1 MSFVVA
7 GVAIGG
13 GMAISGYG
21 AYEAGQAQEDAADQA
36 ARLEGQRLAQLK
48 PFAKAGTE
56 ALPEFR
62 AGIDKA
68 PTYAD
73 TLERLPTDPGYQFEL
88 GQGLAAVEGSAAARG
103 MLRSGRTLKDLTAYA
118 QGLASTRA
126 GEAFQR
132 DFGTYQNRQNQLL
145 ALIEAGRGASGVQSA
160 LPQLALAGGQA
171 QAGAI
176 TGMANAGT
184 SALNNIMLLRM
195 LGGGGSAGSGLSGA
209 VSGSG
214 AAANAAVGGIA

>member
-1 MSFVVA
+1 MSLIA
-7 GVAIGG
+7 TAIGG

-21 AYEAGQAQEDAADQA
+21 AYKAGQAQEDAINSAERIE
-36 ARLEGQRLAQLK
+36 RLRLAQLV
-48 PFAKAGTE
+48 PFRDAGVA

-62 AGIDKA
+62 AGIDAA

-73 TLERLPTDPGYQFEL
+73 TLARLPSDPGYQFEL

-103 MLRSGRTLKDLTAYA
+103 MLRSGRTLKDLTSYA

-145 ALIEAGRGASGVQSA
+145 ALIEAGRGASGVQSS

-171 QAGAI
+171 QASQIAGL
-176 TGMANAGT
+176 ANAAT
-184 SALNNIMLLRM
+184 SGLNNIMLLRM
-195 LGGGGSAGSGLSGA
+195 LGGGGSAGSGLSGG

-214 AAANAAVGGIA
+214 YAANAAVGGIA

>member
-1 MSFVVA
+1 MSLVA
-7 GVAIGG
+7 VAVGG
-13 GMAISGYG
+13 GLALSAG
-21 AYEAGQAQEDAADQA
+21 ASYEAGQVQEDAIESAENTE
-36 ARLEGQRLAQLK
+36 RLRLAQLV
-48 PFAKAGTE
+48 PFRDAGVA
-56 ALPEFR
+56 ALPDFR
-62 AGIDKA
+62 AGIDAA

-73 TLERLPTDPGYQFEL
+73 TLARLPYDPGYQFEL
-88 GQGLAAVEGSAAARG
+88 GQGLGAVEGSAAARG

-132 DFGTYQNRQNQLL
+132 DFSTYQNRQNQLL

-184 SALNNIMLLRM
+184 SALNNIALLSMLSR
-195 LGGGGSAGSGLSGA
+195 GGGLSGGA
-209 VSGSG
+209 GGSG
-214 AAANAAVGGIA
+214 AAE